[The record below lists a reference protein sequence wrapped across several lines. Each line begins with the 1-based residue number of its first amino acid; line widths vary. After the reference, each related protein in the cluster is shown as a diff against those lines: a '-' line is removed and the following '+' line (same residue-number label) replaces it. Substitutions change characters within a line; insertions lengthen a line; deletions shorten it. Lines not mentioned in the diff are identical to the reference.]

1 MLRSFLA
8 PLLCACLL
16 AVPTASAAV
25 FNCVG
30 GSVYITA
37 HADDDLLFQSPTLL
51 QDVQAKN
58 CVTNIV
64 LTAGDNGGGLAY
76 AQSREQGNQAAYA
89 YMASANNTY
98 TEFMA
103 VFGGQSV
110 LIRTL
115 EATPNVQKVF
125 FRLPDGNLAGQGY
138 AVTGYESLRSLYF
151 GTIPTISS
159 ISGDATYTLATL
171 KQAIGQILTARQPT
185 YLRTQDYLSAYDGG
199 DHADHLTTARLVKE
213 IAATYASSATLSG
226 FMGYPIQNLAPTLSM
241 NSKLFNEKSAA
252 FFTYTPYD
260 PEECQSL
267 SACSN
272 RGEYSWLQ
280 RSYVVTSALATTSS
294 DGAALAPATLPNGTD
309 IALQAIATASSVAP
323 GSSVGAVNDGV
334 FGGYPG
340 NETAEWSS
348 DGEKAGAWVRL
359 TWKTPVVI
367 NAVVLY
373 DRPNTVDWLTAGTL
387 TFDDGSL
394 VSFTNPINDGT
405 ASQIALPKASYTT
418 SSLLLTVTATSAST
432 INVGLSE
439 LQVFGT
445 VCPSC
450 VVTSPSSTSSKP
462 SSTVSSASSMISTS
476 AALPTS
482 SAAPVSSA
490 DLALNATAGA
500 SSWNDATTQTP
511 DKAIDGIVG
520 GYTDNGGDYTK
531 EWATLGQGV
540 GAYLTLAWNAPIVA
554 NRIILNDRP
563 NLNDQVL
570 GGKVNFSDGSTLV
583 TGVLNNDGSATTFD
597 FPAKTFSS
605 LWFTVTSVSNTTLNI
620 GLSEFQ
626 VYYVPLA
633 PASTSASTAS
643 TPTLTSSSVATTPA
657 SSSVSSPAPS
667 TVSSGTTSA
676 SSAPA
681 ATSSTSSVT
690 SLDLALNAT
699 AGASSWNDATTQT
712 PDKAIDGIV
721 GGYTDNGGDYTKEWA
736 TLGQGVGAYLTL
748 AWNAPIVANRII
760 LNDRP
765 NLNDQVLGG
774 KVNFSDGSTL
784 VTGVLNNDG
793 SATTFDFPAKTF
805 SSLWFTVT
813 SVSNT
818 TLNIGLSEFQVY
830 YVSGPSAAS
839 TSVATTSA
847 ATSSASTTTSPP
859 ATTAAGTTS
868 SAASS
873 GAASSTSTR
882 ITIVFSSTSSA
893 SLSSASSTSSSASP
907 TSSAPA
913 PSSTLSLS
921 GSPDLALNAI
931 ANASSWSAANL
942 QTPDKAIDGVISGYK
957 EDGTG
962 DYTKEWATNGEG
974 VGAWLSLTWSSPVTI
989 NRLILNDRPNL
1000 NDQILGGV
1008 VSFSDG
1014 SNVTVTALN
1023 NDGSD
1028 TTFSIA
1034 QRTISSLKLT
1044 VTNVSSTTLNIGLSE
1059 FRAYSI

>member
-30 GSVYITA
+30 GSVVP

-439 LQVFGT
+439 LQ
-445 VCPSC
+445 
-450 VVTSPSSTSSKP
+450 
-462 SSTVSSASSMISTS
+462 
-476 AALPTS
+476 
-482 SAAPVSSA
+482 
-490 DLALNATAGA
+490 
-500 SSWNDATTQTP
+500 
-511 DKAIDGIVG
+511 
-520 GYTDNGGDYTK
+520 
-531 EWATLGQGV
+531 WATLGQGV

-712 PDKAIDGIV
+712 PDKAIDGI
-721 GGYTDNGGDYTKEWA
+721 WA